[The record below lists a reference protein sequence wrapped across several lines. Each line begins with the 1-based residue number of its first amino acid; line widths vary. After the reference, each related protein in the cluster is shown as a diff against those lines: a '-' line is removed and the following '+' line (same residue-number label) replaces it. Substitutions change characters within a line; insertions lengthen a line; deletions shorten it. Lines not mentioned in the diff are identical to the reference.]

1 MAEKTVQIAVRIP
14 ESWVNR
20 ADKLTTR
27 LTMTPEIEVNR
38 TAVIRA
44 AIGRGLDAL
53 EQQYGEPPTDP
64 SAGTKNGGETPA
76 PKPKPK
82 K

>member
-14 ESWVNR
+14 ESWVKR

-53 EQQYGEPPTDP
+53 EQQYGPPTDP
-64 SAGTKNGGETPA
+64 SAGAKNGGETPA